1 MSGVEADSAKMRV
14 MMFLAGA
21 IAGCVVGLVA
31 GALLQRRS
39 GGSNFLDGRGVA
51 ITIAVIALLVA
62 AVALADSE
70 RARHDDHRTAAAV
83 LTTTTTTGG
92 HAGTEAT
99 SSTTTTGK
107 TAATGLVSVPNVSHP
122 PLERKEAV
130 AILKR
135 AGLEVSIESLP
146 LSNVPSG
153 FVISQNPLPA
163 AMTPA
168 GSTVTLVVS
177 AAA

>member
-1 MSGVEADSAKMRV
+1 LSDCEADSAKMPV
-14 MMFLAGA
+14 MIFLAGA
-21 IAGCVVGLVA
+21 IAGCVVGVVA

-39 GGSNFLDGRGVA
+39 GRSNFLDGRGVA
-51 ITIAVIALLVA
+51 MTIAVIALLVA
-62 AVALADSE
+62 AVALAESE
-70 RARHDDHRTAAAV
+70 RARHDDHRPAAAAV
-83 LTTTTTTGG
+83 TTTTITGVHSG
-92 HAGTEAT
+92 NEAA

-107 TAATGLVSVPNVSHP
+107 TAPAGLVSVPNVSHP
-122 PLERKEAV
+122 PLERKDAV

-163 AMTPA
+163 AMATA